1 MPSIEKIFNAK
12 GTILADIVLHF
23 GQWTG
28 SRITEMLDDPKGEG
42 YIRNFLL
49 SESSNFPTEFQNN
62 IVGVIERCDPEFLS
76 HGEEDVD
83 Y

>member
-1 MPSIEKIFNAK
+1 MPNIQKIFNKK
-12 GTILADIVLHF
+12 GTTLTDIVLHF

-28 SRITEMLDDPKGEG
+28 SRITEMLDDPKGAG

-49 SESSNFPTEFQNN
+49 SDESKFPTEFQDD
-62 IVGVIERCDPEFLS
+62 IIGVIERCDPDFI
-76 HGEEDVD
+76 HGGEEDLS